1 MTDLNMNLR
10 ILILF
15 CLISQVSLGQRAFDA
30 SIVGGITAAQLGGD
44 SLSGFNKLGFA
55 AGLKLSYDLDDKFD
69 INMDLLYVQKGSRE
83 SLGFNNSGD
92 DATTLNYV
100 ELPVYFQ
107 INDWYIE
114 KEDYHKVGAFVGLSY
129 SYLIAVGTSNN
140 ILTGQ
145 ENNFKSHDISGR
157 IGVYYSF
164 SKRLTFRSYYTDSF
178 VNVLDSDML
187 FRTNALDSFYWTFR
201 LEYNL

>member
-1 MTDLNMNLR
+1 MNLR
-10 ILILF
+10 IIILF
-15 CLISQVSLGQRAFDA
+15 CFVSQLSLGQRAFDA
-30 SIVGGITAAQLGGD
+30 SIIGGFTAAQLGGD
-44 SLSGFNKLGFA
+44 SLSGFNKLGFVG
-55 AGLKLSYDLDDKFD
+55 GLKLSYDINDQFD
-69 INMDLLYVQKGSRE
+69 VNMDLLYVQKGSRG
-83 SLGFNNSGD
+83 SFGFSNSGRN
-92 DATTLNYV
+92 ATTLNYV
-100 ELPVYFQ
+100 ELPVYIQ
-107 INDWYIE
+107 INDWYVD

-129 SYLIAVGTSNN
+129 SYLIAVGTSND

-145 ENNFKSHDISGR
+145 ENDFKSHDISGR

-164 SKRLTFRSYYTDSF
+164 TKRLTFRSYYTDSF